1 METRSLPLRRTARL
15 LVAAFLAAM
24 ALVGCGGEGT
34 STQCSLNSCTVTFQR
49 GVDAHVQILGAELR
63 LVDVTGDQATL
74 EVAGQQVRLQVNQ
87 RTQVGG
93 FELSL
98 QQVTEQ
104 QVVVQITQGGGDGG
118 G

>member
-1 METRSLPLRRTARL
+1 MYTRSVPLRRAASL
-15 LVAAFLAAM
+15 LIATFLAGT

-49 GVDAHVQILGAELR
+49 GVDAHVNILGAELR
-63 LVDVTGDQATL
+63 LLGVTGDQANL

-93 FELSL
+93 FDVSL
-98 QQVTEQ
+98 QEVTEQ
-104 QVVVQITQGGGDGG
+104 QVVVQITQGGGEGG